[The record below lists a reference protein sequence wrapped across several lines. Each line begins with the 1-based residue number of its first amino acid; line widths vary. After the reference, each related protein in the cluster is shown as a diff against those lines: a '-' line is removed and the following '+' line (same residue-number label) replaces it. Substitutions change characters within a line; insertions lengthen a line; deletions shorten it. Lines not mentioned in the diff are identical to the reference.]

1 MKKIVILWFALSTF
15 VAIAD
20 EGMWILSLLNKK
32 YEDIKKQGLKLTPD
46 DIYSINQA
54 SLKDAIVG
62 LSNADN
68 PLGFFCSASLVSSKG
83 LVFTNHHCGYEAI
96 QQHSTIEHN
105 YLAEGF
111 WAKNFNEELPIE
123 NLCASI
129 LIKIEDITKDV
140 LDGIDFKMPLNERLN
155 KINEKLNIIQDQIT
169 NKIIQ
174 DDIEGNGN
182 NYIVYH
188 HIVDLFG
195 GKQYL
200 LFEYKTFFDVRLV
213 GAPPSSIGK
222 FGDETDNWMWPRH
235 TGDFAIFRI
244 YTSKEGKSEG
254 YSPDNIP
261 YQPIRYLN
269 VSIKGINKDDFSMTI
284 GFPGTTNRYMTSYA
298 VKNELEIVAPSV
310 INIREKKLSIISEGM
325 KMSEKTKIQYASKY
339 IECSN
344 YYKYYIGER
353 EQLIRNKVFD
363 KKKAIE
369 EKFNEWLFKNPDKQD
384 EFKNILTT
392 IANYYNENKE
402 SLLAYEY
409 LNEAIFGGCE
419 LVYFP
424 FNTFSLFNELLYKQP
439 KDSLQTTINDLKNQ
453 ADKFYKDFDANIDK
467 ELFVELFSMYANNVN
482 PSYHLDVM
490 QMIEKKYKGDYRKY
504 ADKIYST
511 SIFSTKEK
519 FEHFLSNPSYKKLVN
534 DPFFIIAQDA
544 LYTYWMIST
553 YDDSLLEAERLWIKA
568 QMEMNPDSIFYPDA
582 NSTIRLSYGNVK
594 DYEPHDAVHYD
605 YYTTIDG
612 IMEKED
618 VKNEEFIVPQRLK
631 ELYKNKDYGVY
642 ANKQG
647 TVSVCFITTNDI
659 TGGNSGSCVLDAD
672 GNLIGLA
679 FDGTWEAMS
688 GDINYEPKLQRTICV
703 DARYI
708 LFIIDKYAGAIHLID
723 EIKPLK

>member
-1 MKKIVILWFALSTF
+1 MKKIFILWFAFSTF
-15 VAIAD
+15 AAIAD

-46 DIYSINQA
+46 DIYNINQA

-62 LSNADN
+62 LSDIDN

-105 YLAEGF
+105 YLTEGF
-111 WAKNFNEELPIE
+111 WAKNFNEELPNE

-129 LIKIEDITKDV
+129 LVKIEDVTKDV
-140 LDGIDFKMPLNERLN
+140 LNGIDPKMPLNEQLA
-155 KINEKLNIIQDQIT
+155 KIEENINIIK
-169 NKIIQ
+169 NEF
-174 DDIEGNGN
+174 IENTKHQ
-182 NYIVYH
+182 YE
-188 HIVDLFG
+188 IVDMFG
-195 GKQYL
+195 GNQYL

-222 FGDETDNWMWPRH
+222 FGGDTDNWMWTRH
-235 TGDFAIFRI
+235 TGDFSIFRI
-244 YTSKEGKSEG
+244 YVSPKGEPAV
-254 YSPDNIP
+254 YSPQNIP
-261 YQPIRYLN
+261 YQPTRHLN
-269 VSIKGINKDDFSMTI
+269 VSLKEINKDDFTMTI

-310 INIREKKLSIISEGM
+310 IKIREKKLSIISEGM
-325 KMSEKTKIQYASKY
+325 KKSEKTKIQYASKY
-339 IECSN
+339 SECSN
-344 YYKYYIGER
+344 YYKYYIGES
-353 EQLIRNKVFD
+353 EQLIRNKVID

-369 EKFNEWLFKNPDKQD
+369 EKFNEWISKNPGKKD
-384 EFKNILTT
+384 EYQNVLTI
-392 IANYYNENKE
+392 IANYYNEYRE
-402 SLLAYEY
+402 SLLAYQY
-409 LNEAIFGGCE
+409 LTEAIFDGSE
-419 LVYFP
+419 LIYFP
-424 FNTFSLFNELLYKQP
+424 FNTSIYSLFYQLQFEMP
-439 KDSLQTTINDLKNQ
+439 KDSLQTTINDLKKQ
-453 ADKFYKDFDANIDK
+453 AEKFYKNFDANIDK
-467 ELFVELFSMYANNVN
+467 ELFVELFSMYANDVD
-482 PSYHLDVM
+482 PSYHLNVM
-490 QMIEKKYKGDYRKY
+490 HMVKKKYKGNFRKY

-511 SIFSTKEK
+511 SIFTSKDR
-519 FEHFLSNPSYKKLVN
+519 FDHFISNPNYKMLVN
-534 DPFFIIAQDA
+534 DPFFMIAEDA
-544 LYTYWMIST
+544 LYTYWMININK
-553 YDDSLLEAERLWIKA
+553 DSLNEAERLWIKA

-594 DYEPHDAVHYD
+594 DYEPRDAVRYD

-612 IMEKED
+612 IIEKED
-618 VKNEEFIVPQRLK
+618 IKNEEFIVPQRLK

-647 TVSVCFITTNDI
+647 TVPVCFLTTNDI

-679 FDGTWEAMS
+679 FDGNWEAMS

-708 LFIIDKYAGAIHLID
+708 LFIIDKYAGANHLID